1 MRNVKNL
8 RLCQETC
15 PESSV
20 SSSLWVNHLLLTFP
34 EKRNATLKEMWRWG
48 SSWLTNMHSWASTA
62 WPYPPE
68 SCFKCDCIE
77 WTSLVSEHITQGSN
91 TASSHIKALTLLM
104 VHGTILE
111 CSEFSN
117 AEVFQ
122 VMQVQLGQS
131 HHHPVMYAP
140 VWLAGD
146 VPFFSLERC
155 SWQPGQRPEEIWILL
170 FPLVPAQGKHQCHLL
185 GPH

>member
-1 MRNVKNL
+1 MWRISGYVKRRVLNL
-8 RLCQETC
+8 LSAALYELTIYFWPFLKREMQ
-15 PESSV
+15 
-20 SSSLWVNHLLLTFP
+20 SL
-34 EKRNATLKEMWRWG
+34 LKEMWRWG

-68 SCFKCDCIE
+68 SCFKCDFIE
-77 WTSLVSEHITQGSN
+77 WASLVLEHITQGSN
-91 TASSHIKALTLLM
+91 TASSHIKALTLLT

-122 VMQVQLGQS
+122 VVQVQLGQS
-131 HHHPVMYAP
+131 HHHPVVYAP
-140 VWLAGD
+140 VRLAGD

-155 SWQPGQRPEEIWILL
+155 SWQPGQPPEEIWILL
-170 FPLVPAQGKHQCHLL
+170 FPLVPAQGKH
-185 GPH
+185 